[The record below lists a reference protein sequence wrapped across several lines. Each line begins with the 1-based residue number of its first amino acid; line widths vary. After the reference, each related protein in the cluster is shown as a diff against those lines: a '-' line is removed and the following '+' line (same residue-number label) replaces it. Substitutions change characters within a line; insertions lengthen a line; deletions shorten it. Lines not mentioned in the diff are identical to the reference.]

1 MIQNLTIEKYS
12 VLRFSEYHS
21 RQLLTY
27 TDRSINKNKFII
39 SRMGILS
46 FKSSVY
52 LLLKNKSILT
62 FKNNKNVSMLILL
75 ESNRS

>member
-1 MIQNLTIEKYS
+1 MTQNLTIEKYS

-39 SRMGILS
+39 SRMSISS
-46 FKSSVY
+46 FK
-52 LLLKNKSILT
+52 NKCILT
-62 FKNNKNVSMLILL
+62 FKKY
-75 ESNRS
+75 EYTHF